1 MKLSRRHWLWA
12 GIAAAVAVAA
22 LVAVLAPVAEWED
35 ALEARLD
42 EAGLLTGM
50 LIYCAAAIAGSLL
63 LIPAWIFAVAAG
75 AVFGFGWGLAAATL
89 ASTLGALIAFLV
101 ARYALRD
108 RIERIARRNETFVAV
123 DKAVEREP
131 WKVVALLR
139 MSPVLPSS
147 LKSYF
152 LGLTCIEPVAYTLA
166 TMTGML
172 PGLLFK
178 VYIGHAG
185 RDALGGGGP
194 TKWALL
200 AAGVAATAAMAW
212 IVGRAAKKRLRL
224 G

>member
-12 GIAAAVAVAA
+12 GIAVAVAA
-22 LVAVLAPVAEWED
+22 AGLIAVLAPIAEWED
-35 ALEARLD
+35 ALETRLD

-75 AVFGFGWGLAAATL
+75 AVFGFGWGLAAATI
-89 ASTLGALIAFLV
+89 ASTLGALVAFLV

-123 DKAVEREP
+123 DKAVKREP

-152 LGLTCIEPVAYTLA
+152 LGLTCIEPLAYTLA
-166 TMTGML
+166 TLAGML

-185 RDALGGGGP
+185 RDALGGGGT
-194 TKWALL
+194 TKWVLL
-200 AAGVAATAAMAW
+200 ACGVAATVAMAI

-224 G
+224 D